1 MRVQYQDKD
10 VTVVCHYNEKGNKG
24 KRHRLQIRMYGN
36 DKDIMTNVGVKILKL
51 LKRDKKFSFKN
62 ISLFNRN

>member
-24 KRHRLQIRMYGN
+24 KKHRLQIRMYGN
-36 DKDIMTNVGVKILKL
+36 DKEIMTNMGIKILKL
-51 LKRDKKFSFKN
+51 LKRGMNFNFKN
-62 ISLFNRN
+62 ISLFNRS